1 MRDPSDQST
10 EIPLKSLPRTLEEAT
25 RMVRKLGYTKAQV
38 YALESDRLAA
48 VTRDGYPFTLAF
60 QYDPNS
66 ESVKVIELDGW
77 PVE

>member
-1 MRDPSDQST
+1 
-10 EIPLKSLPRTLEEAT
+10 
-25 RMVRKLGYTKAQV
+25 MVRKLGYTKAQV